1 MSSTASRCGLLAAAG
16 AGALL
21 AACASGPKEYQ
32 AATLSPAQSDH
43 VAAQP
48 PALRPHYRTLYEEG
62 RRNEVLNL
70 MEVGLHAYRE
80 GHFDAARRAFNEA
93 RVNIESVYADNEAA
107 RRARSRWY
115 EEAEKDFKGEPYERS
130 MVYLYLGLLF
140 LQEGDYGNAR
150 ASFLGGLLQDAFA
163 EEEQNSADFAS
174 LLYLMGWAAG
184 KMGSDRLAEEHF
196 EELRAFRPDA
206 PLPEPGHNVLLVAET
221 GTAPRKLAD
230 GVGHYQLVYRRGR
243 GFDDTGAELARGDDW
258 TPLYPVEDVFFQA
271 STRGGRAIDRIVE
284 GQVEFKSNTAE
295 VGANLS
301 DLSRN
306 NTLAGLSAAGG
317 GVLAAGYATVTL
329 VSVAAQGLS
338 ASTNVRADTRYWESL
353 PDTLHLLPLRVEPGE
368 TLMVRFVDDDGTP
381 VGAPVEASVHFDDQG
396 NGLAY
401 ASSRQDD

>member
-1 MSSTASRCGLLAAAG
+1 MSCIANRCGRVVAAG
-16 AGALL
+16 TGVLL
-21 AACASGPKEYQ
+21 AACATGPKEYES
-32 AATLSPAQSDH
+32 ATLSQAQRDH

-48 PALRPHYRTLYEEG
+48 PALRSHYQTLYEEG

-70 MEVGLHAYRE
+70 MEVGLHAYRND
-80 GHFDAARRAFNEA
+80 HFTEARRAFNEA
-93 RVNIESVYADNEAA
+93 RLNIESVYADNEAA

-115 EEAEKDFKGEPYERS
+115 EEAEKGFKGEPYERS
-130 MVYLYLGLLF
+130 MVYFYLGLLF
-140 LQEGDYGNAR
+140 LQDGDYGNAR

-163 EEEQNSADFAS
+163 EEEQHSADFAS
-174 LLYLMGWAAG
+174 LLYLMGWAAQ
-184 KMGSDRLAEEHF
+184 KMGSTQLAEEHF
-196 EELRAFRPDA
+196 QELQAFRPDA
-206 PLPEPGHNVLLVAET
+206 PIPEPRHNVLLVAET

-243 GFDDTGAELARGDDW
+243 GFDDTGAELASGDGW
-258 TPLYPVEDVFFQA
+258 QPLYPIEDVFFQA

-284 GQVEFKSNTAE
+284 GQVEFKSDTAE

-301 DLSRN
+301 DISRN

-338 ASTNVRADTRYWESL
+338 ASSNVRADTRYWESL
-353 PDTLHLLPLRVEPGE
+353 PDTLHILPLQVAPGE
-368 TLMVRFVDDDGTP
+368 ELTVRFVDDNGTP
-381 VGAPVEASVHFDDQG
+381 VGAAMEAAVHFDDQG

-401 ASSRQDD
+401 ISSRQDN